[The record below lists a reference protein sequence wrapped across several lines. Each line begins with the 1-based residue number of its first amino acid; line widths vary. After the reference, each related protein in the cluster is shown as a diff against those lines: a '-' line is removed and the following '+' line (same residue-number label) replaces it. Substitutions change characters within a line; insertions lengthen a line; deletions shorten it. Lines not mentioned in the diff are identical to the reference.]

1 MENTDYT
8 VQDVSPLTIN
18 QEINA
23 YLVETAKWGKFLA
36 IMGYIGMGLMVLL
49 AVFVMVIGSALSE
62 MADLPFPTGAF
73 GLIYILIAVLY
84 YFPVSYLHKF
94 SDQTKQAVL
103 MNDQGNLNSGFANLK
118 SLFKFMGILMIV
130 VLSIYALVL
139 VIAIP
144 VALLAA

>member
-18 QEINA
+18 NEINS

-36 IMGYIGMGLMVLL
+36 IIGYIGIGFMVI
-49 AVFVMVIGSALSE
+49 AGIFVMVGFSALGE
-62 MADLPFPTGAF
+62 YTKMPFPMGAF
-73 GLIYILIAVLY
+73 GIVYILIAVLY

-94 SDQTKQAVL
+94 SDQTRQAVL
-103 MNDQGNLNSGFANLK
+103 MNEQGMLDSGFANLK

-130 VLSIYALVL
+130 ILSIYALVL
-139 VIAIP
+139 VVAIP

>member
-8 VQDVSPLTIN
+8 VQGVSPLTIN
-18 QEINA
+18 QGINA
-23 YLVETAKWGKFLA
+23 YLIETAKWGKFLA
-36 IMGYIGMGLMVLL
+36 IMGYIGMGLLVLAGL
-49 AVFVMVIGSALSE
+49 FVMVGFSAFSE
-62 MADLPFPTGAF
+62 FTKMPFPMGAF

-94 SDQTKQAVL
+94 SDQAKQAVT
-103 MNDQGNLNSGFANLK
+103 MNDQGMLNSGFANLK
-118 SLFKFMGILMIV
+118 SLFKFMGIFTIV
-130 VLSIYALVL
+130 VISLYALIL